1 MLDDKIAF
9 VTGGAQGIGKH
20 ACLTLAK
27 AGAKIAVVDINTEN
41 TLSTAS
47 ELEIITDVIPITA
60 DVRNE
65 DEVEAAIQQSS
76 NKFGGLDILINNAGI
91 VPHFRWGLPRWPNI
105 ENMPEDFWDN
115 VIRTNL
121 YGTYLTTKHAIPLMK
136 SKQSG
141 HVINLFGGGGPNPP
155 GALAY
160 MVTKNGIRTFSRYM
174 AEEVRAD
181 NICVVTFSP
190 RYAIATEDA
199 SDEAKRRM
207 PAPDVLEQAFVLV
220 SELGMEYSGKCVAY
234 ENQTIVLEKPMEG

>member
-1 MLDDKIAF
+1 MLDNKIAF

-27 AGAKIAVVDINTEN
+27 AGAKIAIVDINTKI

-47 ELEIITDVIPITA
+47 ELEEITDVIPITA

-65 DEVEAAIQQSS
+65 QEVEAAMQQAS

-105 ENMPEDFWDN
+105 ENMPEDFWN
-115 VIRTNL
+115 KVIRTNL
-121 YGTYLTTKHAIPLMK
+121 YGTYLTTKHAIPIMK

-141 HVINLFGGGGPNPP
+141 HVINLFGGGGANPP

-160 MVTKNGIRTFSRYM
+160 MVTKNGIRTFSRYV

-199 SDEAKRRM
+199 SDEAKQRM

-220 SELGMEYSGKCVAY
+220 SKLGMEYSGKCVAY
-234 ENQTIVLEKPMEG
+234 ENQTIVLEDPMEG

>member
-27 AGAKIAVVDINTEN
+27 AGAKIAVVDINTKN

-47 ELEIITDVIPITA
+47 ELEKITDVIPITA

-65 DEVEAAIQQSS
+65 QEVEAAIQQTSD
-76 NKFGGLDILINNAGI
+76 KFGGLDIVVNNAGI

-105 ENMPEDFWDN
+105 ENMPEDFWDK

-121 YGTYLTTKHAIPLMK
+121 YGTYLTTKHAIPLMR
-136 SKQSG
+136 SKQRG

-160 MVTKNGIRTFSRYM
+160 MVTKNGIRTFSRYI

-199 SDEAKRRM
+199 SDEARQRM
-207 PAPDVLEQAFVLV
+207 PAPDILEQAFVLV

-234 ENQTIVLEKPMEG
+234 ENQTIVLENPMEG

>member
-47 ELEIITDVIPITA
+47 ELEKITDVIPITA

-65 DEVEAAIQQSS
+65 QEVKAAIQQSS

-136 SKQSG
+136 LKQSG

-160 MVTKNGIRTFSRYM
+160 MVTKNGIRTFSRYI

-234 ENQTIVLEKPMEG
+234 EDRTIVLENPMEG

>member
-27 AGAKIAVVDINTEN
+27 AGAKIVVVDINTEI

-47 ELEIITDVIPITA
+47 ELEKITDVIPITA

-65 DEVEAAIQQSS
+65 QEVEAAMQKTAK
-76 NKFGGLDILINNAGI
+76 NFGGLDILINNAGI

-105 ENMPEDFWDN
+105 ENMPEDFWDK

-121 YGTYLTTKHAIPLMK
+121 YGTYLTTKHAIPIMK

-141 HVINLFGGGGPNPP
+141 HFINLFGGGG
-155 GALAY
+155 
-160 MVTKNGIRTFSRYM
+160 
-174 AEEVRAD
+174 
-181 NICVVTFSP
+181 
-190 RYAIATEDA
+190 
-199 SDEAKRRM
+199 AKSARRLSLYGYKKWHTHFQS
-207 PAPDVLEQAFVLV
+207 VC
-220 SELGMEYSGKCVAY
+220 S
-234 ENQTIVLEKPMEG
+234 

>member
-1 MLDDKIAF
+1 MLDNKIAF

-27 AGAKIAVVDINTEN
+27 AGAKIAVVDINTKN

-47 ELEIITDVIPITA
+47 ELEKITDVIPITA

-65 DEVEAAIQQSS
+65 QEVQAAIQQTSD
-76 NKFGGLDILINNAGI
+76 KFGGLDIVVNNAGI

-105 ENMPEDFWDN
+105 ENMPEDFWDK

-121 YGTYLTTKHAIPLMK
+121 YGTYLTTKHAIPIMK

-160 MVTKNGIRTFSRYM
+160 MVTKNGIRTFSRYV
-174 AEEVRAD
+174 AEEVRTD

-199 SDEAKRRM
+199 SDEAKQRM

-220 SELGMEYSGKCVAY
+220 SELGMDYSGKCVAY
-234 ENQTIVLEKPMEG
+234 ENQTIVLEDPMEG

>member
-27 AGAKIAVVDINTEN
+27 AGAKIVVVDINTEI

-47 ELEIITDVIPITA
+47 ELEKITDVIPITA

-65 DEVEAAIQQSS
+65 QEVEAAMQKTSK
-76 NKFGGLDILINNAGI
+76 NFGGLDILINNAGI

-105 ENMPEDFWDN
+105 ENMPEDFWDK

-121 YGTYLTTKHAIPLMK
+121 YGTYLTTKHAIPIMK

-141 HVINLFGGGGPNPP
+141 HVINLFGGGGANPP

-160 MVTKNGIRTFSRYM
+160 MVTKNGIRTFSRYV

-199 SDEAKRRM
+199 SDEAKQRM

-220 SELGMEYSGKCVAY
+220 SKLGMEYSGKCVAY
-234 ENQTIVLEKPMEG
+234 ENQTIVLEDPMEG

>member
-1 MLDDKIAF
+1 M
-9 VTGGAQGIGKH
+9 
-20 ACLTLAK
+20 
-27 AGAKIAVVDINTEN
+27 
-41 TLSTAS
+41 
-47 ELEIITDVIPITA
+47 
-60 DVRNE
+60 RNE
-65 DEVEAAIQQSS
+65 QEVEAAIQQSS

-141 HVINLFGGGGPNPP
+141 HVINLFGGGDLNPP

-160 MVTKNGIRTFSRYM
+160 MVTKNGIRTFTRYI

-190 RYAIATEDA
+190 RYAIATENA
-199 SDEAKRRM
+199 SYEAKQRM
-207 PAPDVLEQAFVLV
+207 PAPDVLEHAFVLV
-220 SELGMEYSGKCVAY
+220 SKLGLEYSGKCIAY
-234 ENQTIVLEKPMEG
+234 EDQTIVLENPMEG

>member
-27 AGAKIAVVDINTEN
+27 AGAKIAVVDINTKN

-47 ELEIITDVIPITA
+47 ELEKITDVIPITA

-65 DEVEAAIQQSS
+65 QEVEAAIQQTS
-76 NKFGGLDILINNAGI
+76 NKFGGLDIVVNNAGI

-105 ENMPEDFWDN
+105 ENMPEDFWDK

-121 YGTYLTTKHAIPLMK
+121 YGTYLTTKHAIPLMR

-160 MVTKNGIRTFSRYM
+160 MVTKNGIRTFSRYI

-199 SDEAKRRM
+199 SDEARQRM
-207 PAPDVLEQAFVLV
+207 PAPDILEQAFVLV

-234 ENQTIVLEKPMEG
+234 ENQTIVLENPMEG

>member
-1 MLDDKIAF
+1 MLDNKIAF

-27 AGAKIAVVDINTEN
+27 AGAKIAVVDINTKI
-41 TLSTAS
+41 TFSTAS
-47 ELEIITDVIPITA
+47 ELEEITDVIPITA

-65 DEVEAAIQQSS
+65 QEVEAAMQQTS

-105 ENMPEDFWDN
+105 ENMPEDFWDK

-121 YGTYLTTKHAIPLMK
+121 YGTYLTTKHAIPIMK

-160 MVTKNGIRTFSRYM
+160 MVTKNGIRTFSRYV

-199 SDEAKRRM
+199 SDEAKQRM
-207 PAPDVLEQAFVLV
+207 PAPDILEQAFVLV
-220 SELGMEYSGKCVAY
+220 SELGMDYSGKCVAY
-234 ENQTIVLEKPMEG
+234 ENQTIVLEDPMEG

>member
-27 AGAKIAVVDINTEN
+27 AGAKIVVVDINTEI

-47 ELEIITDVIPITA
+47 ELEKITDVIPITA

-65 DEVEAAIQQSS
+65 QEVEAAMQKTSK
-76 NKFGGLDILINNAGI
+76 NFGGLDMLINNAGI

-105 ENMPEDFWDN
+105 ENMPEDFWDK

-121 YGTYLTTKHAIPLMK
+121 YGTYLTTKHAIPIMK

-141 HVINLFGGGGPNPP
+141 HVINLFGGGG
-155 GALAY
+155 
-160 MVTKNGIRTFSRYM
+160 
-174 AEEVRAD
+174 
-181 NICVVTFSP
+181 
-190 RYAIATEDA
+190 
-199 SDEAKRRM
+199 AKSARRLSLHGNKKWHTHFQS
-207 PAPDVLEQAFVLV
+207 VC
-220 SELGMEYSGKCVAY
+220 S
-234 ENQTIVLEKPMEG
+234 